1 MEPPA
6 KKRRQAP
13 SLLDDDEDDDDELF
27 FQPQEVSARR
37 DPGYKL
43 SVKRA
48 CADHKLHAT
57 MAHIIEK
64 YSHNF
69 EGIGDEI
76 DMETGEIVVN
86 NGHLTRMRNEG
97 DVGGEWEG
105 DEDDA
110 DEGIRLE
117 DLTDE
122 SSDNDREQNEA
133 QDSEADEDLIMK
145 GKEITEQQNA
155 VVAKRPGRPAPSGGK
170 LSTLFPNLYGRA
182 DVFGP
187 PPAFGASP
195 FAYGNS
201 PMGMGLGS
209 WGWSGSAST
218 SGYGHQH
225 PSHHAPAQR
234 LSLTAGNDKYEFPA
248 QEGYKSIWASGT
260 GYDEDWA
267 LRPTPAVRTGFRKQV
282 AKYPVKLQPQRLLDA
297 PKSETTHAPSNEEE
311 VDEED
316 EDAIVTGRSSQ
327 TKSGTNVAENCLS
340 DDEDSLLL
348 SNPRSLV
355 TPPESSPV
363 QHKDL
368 ATTKKNV
375 VQPEAD
381 PISTKLAGKRK
392 RQLDEEPPKEPVKGR
407 KQLVAMKTK
416 KIPTETQDSTSDR
429 RRSGRFKK
437 QTEFMGKICWAKAN
451 GARKKMETLTVE
463 LVGMDPERMKDF
475 HKVDKVADEENPTIE
490 TAQDDPMSEVESEEE
505 GVEEEFFQVF
515 NEEVTSERIIPNSQD
530 SGTPLTSSAPQESQ
544 KNMEVPKFPGITKVN
559 VDTTFVLSD
568 DEAPIL
574 LPEPRSSKH
583 HKQATQINTITEKS
597 PKEIPAQTSSE
608 ARVESSNKDAE
619 TASAPRRKP
628 GRPKKVTVVSAPAPI
643 PQSLLEELEAV
654 PADSI
659 EVSTSEV
666 SSLKERSKR
675 GRPRKSDVLVPV
687 AKSPVVNK
695 ASIDAGRDDP
705 GESAEDSGI
714 GPGSPVTAT
723 AQRQTITR
731 KQVER
736 PNRLGNEIRWLQKC
750 KEFNPKGAVLPE
762 TSSVQSPIEKGETP
776 KMQLRS
782 VKSREL
788 VKSSNEAP
796 KEIKDSQEEESSQLA
811 PTDPS
816 SAPEPELP
824 TLMNNDDPFDLPED
838 PPIVKPSP
846 KLIGQPS
853 ATPRSIRIRDH
864 ASRVSENPASS
875 PSSRSKPRTP
885 RHSHIRTSHAP
896 SSRRSI
902 LSLLSDDDEDRD
914 ELGRDLAS
922 ASQIQSSGATMRKL
936 WRSTALTTEIHRT
949 PVKKRLRDP
958 ASPGSVVKTPGGTT
972 RSCGVDGYRCER
984 DFCFTCL

>member
-105 DEDDA
+105 DEEDA

-117 DLTDE
+117 DLTDK
-122 SSDNDREQNEA
+122 SSDNDREINEA
-133 QDSEADEDLIMK
+133 QDSEEDEDLIMK
-145 GKEITEQQNA
+145 GKEVTAPQNA

-170 LSTLFPNLYGRA
+170 LSTLFPNPYGRGDA
-182 DVFGP
+182 FGP

-201 PMGMGLGS
+201 AMGLGS

-218 SGYGHQH
+218 SGYGHQRT
-225 PSHHAPAQR
+225 SHHAPPQR

-282 AKYPVKLQPQRLLDA
+282 AKYPVKAQPQRLLDA
-297 PKSETTHAPSNEEE
+297 PKPETTHTLNNEEE
-311 VDEED
+311 VDEKD

-327 TKSGTNVAENCLS
+327 TKSGTNADENGLS

-355 TPPESSPV
+355 SPPESSPV

-368 ATTKKNV
+368 DRTKKNV

-381 PISTKLAGKRK
+381 PCSTKLAGKRK
-392 RQLDEEPPKEPVKGR
+392 RQLAEEIPQEPAKGR

-416 KIPTETQDSTSDR
+416 KISTETQDSASDR

-463 LVGMDPERMKDF
+463 LFGMDPERMKDF
-475 HKVDKVADEENPTIE
+475 HRVDKVADEKNPTLE
-490 TAQDDPMSEVESEEE
+490 TAQDDPMSEVESEE
-505 GVEEEFFQVF
+505 GVDEEFVQVV
-515 NEEVTSERIIPNSQD
+515 NDEVASERIIPNSQD
-530 SGTPLTSSAPQESQ
+530 SGTPLTSSAPQEPQ

-568 DEAPIL
+568 DEAPLL

-583 HKQATQINTITEKS
+583 HKQAAKVNTTTEQP
-597 PKEIPAQTSSE
+597 PKEIQAQSSSE
-608 ARVESSNKDAE
+608 ARVKSSKKEAE
-619 TASAPRRKP
+619 TASAPPRRP
-628 GRPKKVTVVSAPAPI
+628 GRPKKVTVVSAPTPI
-643 PQSLLEELEAV
+643 PQTLLEELEAV

-659 EVSTSEV
+659 EVSISEV
-666 SSLKERSKR
+666 PSPKERRKC

-695 ASIDAGRDDP
+695 ASIDAGRDGP

-714 GPGSPVTAT
+714 GPGSPVTAM
-723 AQRQTITR
+723 AQIQTITP

-750 KEFNPKGAVLPE
+750 QEFNPKGAVLPE
-762 TSSVQSPIEKGETP
+762 TSSVQLPIEKGEPP
-776 KMQLRS
+776 KMLLRS

-811 PTDPS
+811 PADPS

-824 TLMNNDDPFDLPED
+824 TLMNNDDPFALPED

-846 KLIGQPS
+846 KPIGQPS

-875 PSSRSKPRTP
+875 PSARSKPHTP
-885 RHSHIRTSHAP
+885 RHTHIRTSHAP

-922 ASQIQSSGATMRKL
+922 ASRIQSSGATMRKL